1 MYTLL
6 TGGTGLLGRY
16 LIRDMLVR
24 GWPVCVLVRGTR
36 RDSAADRMETV
47 VTRWEQTL
55 GRRLPRPVILNGHL
69 NDEQLG
75 LSSDDV
81 AWVRDNCQRVVH
93 GAASMKFSPD
103 EDGEPN
109 RTNIDGVRHLLTF
122 CERIGIQEYHHV
134 SSAYVAGMKSD
145 RVTESDLNIEESWS
159 NNAYLGSKSVGEQIV
174 RENSTLQ
181 SITIY
186 RPSMIVG
193 DSHNGY
199 TSTYHGFYTPL
210 RLGHAIGPKFPP
222 SAQLDQLNFL
232 DVLSLV
238 GNESKNLVPVDW
250 VAAAI
255 IEIIRSPQHHG
266 KVYHLTHSRPLNVTQ
281 MQAIFLEVLEPLI
294 GRDFR
299 GVEVPG
305 LNEARGFFQEQMRI
319 YQAYWRNDPI
329 FDRTNSDRALAH
341 LPPPEMTI
349 DRIRQMA
356 QFAVDNNFGWPTE
369 RCVRSD
375 QRLKAQFDD
384 LARKPRA
391 VKGNTSE
398 PVCVAAQ
405 VTGRGGGD
413 WRFQME
419 QGWLRAAG
427 RGLSAAQVTFYA
439 SAETLSEIAQGE
451 LTPGAAI
458 NQGRV
463 LVLGPADQLDRI
475 AILLQSLAE
484 VFTPQAVVTS

>member
-6 TGGTGLLGRY
+6 TGSTGLLGRY
-16 LIRDMLVR
+16 LVRDMLAR

-36 RDSAADRMETV
+36 RDTAADRMETV
-47 VTRWEQTL
+47 VSRWEHTL

-69 NDEQLG
+69 TDDRLG
-75 LSSDDV
+75 LSSDDI
-81 AWVRDNCQRVVH
+81 AWVQDNCQRVVH
-93 GAASMKFSPD
+93 CAASMKFTPD

-109 RTNIDGVRHLLTF
+109 RTNIDGVKHLLTF
-122 CERIGIQEYHHV
+122 CDRLGIEEYHHV
-134 SSAYVAGMKSD
+134 SSAYVAGMKND
-145 RVTESDLNIEESWS
+145 RVTESDLNIEESWT
-159 NNAYLGSKSVGEQIV
+159 NNSYLGSKSVGEQIV

-193 DSHNGY
+193 DSLNGY

-232 DVLSLV
+232 DVLNLV

-250 VAAAI
+250 VAAAM
-255 IEIIRSPQHHG
+255 IEIIRSPEHHG
-266 KVYHLTHSRPLNVTQ
+266 KVYHLTHPRPLNVTQ
-281 MQAIFLEVLEPLI
+281 MQVIFLEVLEPLI

-329 FDRTNSDRALAH
+329 FDRTNSDRALRH
-341 LPPPEMTI
+341 LPPPEMTV

-375 QRLKAQFDD
+375 PRFNTQFDE
-384 LARKPRA
+384 LTRQPRA
-391 VKGNTSE
+391 VKGNVTE
-398 PVCVAAQ
+398 PTCIAAQ
-405 VTGRGGGD
+405 ITGQGGGD
-413 WRFQME
+413 WHFQVE

-427 RGLSAAQVTFYA
+427 RGISAADVTFYA
-439 SAETLSEIAQGE
+439 GSETLSAIAQGD
-451 LTPGAAI
+451 LTAQAAI
-458 NQGRV
+458 AQGRV
-463 LVLGPADQLDRI
+463 LVLGQADQPDRV
-475 AILLQSLAE
+475 AILLQSLADAI
-484 VFTPQAVVTS
+484 TPKVAAAS